1 MNAKILLLTF
11 MLTTS
16 FSSIAI
22 VGAGGP
28 GSLICL
34 VFDLGIS
41 CYQTHK
47 KIEREKK
54 RRVEG
59 THIKCNGCDHKEANT
74 RHLKVGD
81 KVTCSNCGIEAV
93 LSKK

>member
-22 VGAGGP
+22 VGTAWP
-28 GSLICL
+28 EALIWL
-34 VFDLGIS
+34 VFDLGKS
-41 CYQTHK
+41 CYETHK

-54 RRVEG
+54 RRVGG

-74 RHLKVGD
+74 HHLKVGD

-93 LSKK
+93 LSRK